1 VGERGN
7 GGKGDFKHR
16 SPLLSDLFILPF
28 LNPHNVDPKIQQ
40 NEDIYQAKD
49 LLRVLSYLQQP
60 VALLNLSGTVKW
72 ANPALEKLCGYTQE
86 ELKRKKI
93 TSLYAKESRK
103 NLPRVQEVLI
113 KESWQGDLMLL
124 RKDKIECP
132 VSVAL
137 QVIRDEEGKPL
148 FLLQIIQ
155 ELTPQK
161 VTEKQLI
168 QSEKLIVIGTLAAG
182 VAHEL
187 NQPLMVIRGYTQILL
202 SNYQN
207 DPELKD
213 SLKRIEGQTTRMM
226 KIIQHLRDFSRGSTG
241 MKEPLSINQI
251 IENAFT
257 LLNQQLKAHNIEV
270 IKELA
275 QDLPQIK
282 ADANQLEQVIINLIV
297 NARDALD
304 QKGGG
309 EIKVV
314 SRFKSP
320 DKVEILFSDTGIGMP
335 PHIKNRIFEPF
346 FTTKEAGKGTG
357 LGLSI
362 SYRIIK
368 DHGGDISVTSTEG
381 KGTTFILTFPVY
393 K

>member
-1 VGERGN
+1 M
-7 GGKGDFKHR
+7 GD
-16 SPLLSDLFILPF
+16 
-28 LNPHNVDPKIQQ
+28 KIQQ
-40 NEDIYQAKD
+40 NGDIYQTKE
-49 LLRVLSYLQQP
+49 LLRVLSCLQHP
-60 VALLNLSGTVKW
+60 VALLNLKGTIKW
-72 ANPALEKLCGYTQE
+72 ANPALERLCGYNQE

-93 TSLYAKESRK
+93 TSLYSKESRK
-103 NLPRVQEVLI
+103 NLPKIQEILT
-113 KESWQGDLMLL
+113 KDSWQGDLVVLK
-124 RKDKIECP
+124 KDKTESP

-137 QVIRDEEGKPL
+137 QVIRDDEGK
-148 FLLQIIQ
+148 LLSILKLIQ
-155 ELTPQK
+155 ELTSQK
-161 VTEKQLI
+161 AMEKQLI

-202 SNYQN
+202 SNHQN

-226 KIIQHLRDFSRGSTG
+226 KIIQHLRNFSRGSTG

-270 IKELA
+270 IKELT
-275 QDLPQIK
+275 QDLPQIM

-314 SRFKSP
+314 SRFKKP

-335 PHIKNRIFEPF
+335 PHIKNHIFEPF

-362 SYRIIK
+362 SHRIIK
-368 DHGGDISVTSTEG
+368 DHRGDISVTSTEG
-381 KGTTFILTFPVY
+381 KGTTFVLTFPVY

>member
-1 VGERGN
+1 VG
-7 GGKGDFKHR
+7 D
-16 SPLLSDLFILPF
+16 
-28 LNPHNVDPKIQQ
+28 KIQQ
-40 NEDIYQAKD
+40 NGDIYQTKE
-49 LLRVLSYLQQP
+49 LLHVLSYLQHP
-60 VALLNLSGTVKW
+60 VALLNLNGTVKW
-72 ANPALEKLCGYTQE
+72 VNPALERLWGYNQE

-93 TSLYAKESRK
+93 TSLYSRESRK
-103 NLPRVQEVLI
+103 NLPKIQEILT
-113 KESWQGDLMLL
+113 KDSWQGDLVVL
-124 RKDKIECP
+124 RKDKTESP

-137 QVIRDEEGKPL
+137 QVIRDDEGKPL
-148 FLLQIIQ
+148 SILEIIQ
-155 ELTPQK
+155 ELTSQK
-161 VTEKQLI
+161 AMEKQLI

-202 SNYQN
+202 SNHQN

-241 MKEPLSINQI
+241 MKEPLSLNQI

-314 SRFKSP
+314 SRFKKP
-320 DKVEILFSDTGIGMP
+320 DKVEVLVSDTGIGIP
-335 PHIKNRIFEPF
+335 LHIKNHIFEPF

-362 SYRIIK
+362 SQRIIK

-381 KGTTFILTFPVY
+381 KGTTFVLTFPVY

>member
-1 VGERGN
+1 M
-7 GGKGDFKHR
+7 GD
-16 SPLLSDLFILPF
+16 
-28 LNPHNVDPKIQQ
+28 KIQQ
-40 NEDIYQAKD
+40 NGDIYQTKE
-49 LLRVLSYLQQP
+49 LLRVLSYLQYP
-60 VALLNLSGTVKW
+60 VALLNLSGTIKW
-72 ANPALEKLCGYTQE
+72 ANPALERLWGYNQE

-93 TSLYAKESRK
+93 TFLYSKESRK
-103 NLPRVQEVLI
+103 NLPKIQEILT
-113 KESWQGDLMLL
+113 KDSWQGDLVVL
-124 RKDKIECP
+124 RKDKTESP

-137 QVIRDEEGKPL
+137 QVIRDDEGKPL
-148 FLLQIIQ
+148 SLLKLIQ
-155 ELTPQK
+155 ELTSQK
-161 VTEKQLI
+161 AMEKQLI

-202 SNYQN
+202 SNHQN

-314 SRFKSP
+314 SRFKKP
-320 DKVEILFSDTGIGMP
+320 DKVEVLVSDTGIGMP
-335 PHIKNRIFEPF
+335 PHIKNHIFEPF

-357 LGLSI
+357 LGLNI
-362 SYRIIK
+362 SQRIIK

-381 KGTTFILTFPVY
+381 KGTTFVLTFPIY

>member
-1 VGERGN
+1 M
-7 GGKGDFKHR
+7 
-16 SPLLSDLFILPF
+16 
-28 LNPHNVDPKIQQ
+28 DPKIQQ

-72 ANPALEKLCGYTQE
+72 TNPALEKLCGYTQE

-357 LGLSI
+357 LGLNI
-362 SYRIIK
+362 SYRIVK